1 MKKYCV
7 LLVILLSS
15 ILKGKAQF
23 TEIQGVYKKST
34 PSPVKL
40 FKVVNGR
47 MEEIASSTPAANGLF
62 AFTFKPEYKGYYVV
76 GEGLPVAV
84 RNKYKLY
91 IKGND
96 KINLELT
103 DSTYVLTG
111 VNNKENK
118 VLEKWFKLTYSLA
131 RKALYPSNST
141 FVDFFPDLEATAA
154 MAKGWA
160 ARNTT
165 GNAEFDQLMKTT
177 VDFDLAFL
185 VLDYLNSG
193 HTVHPT
199 PNDYTAYLK
208 NFNAD
213 QFLQREKLFKFH
225 YGARILWPLAYF
237 KTKDVKDC
245 DKNVMAITDDK
256 LKGE

>member
-1 MKKYCV
+1 MRKYSV

-15 ILKGKAQF
+15 IVAKAQF
-23 TEIQGVYKKST
+23 TKITGVSKKSK
-34 PSPVKL
+34 PSVVKL
-40 FKVVNGR
+40 FKVVNGH
-47 MEEIASSTPAANGLF
+47 MEEIVSSTPAANGLF

-141 FVDFFPDLEATAA
+141 FVDFFPDLEA
-154 MAKGWA
+154 
-160 ARNTT
+160 
-165 GNAEFDQLMKTT
+165 
-177 VDFDLAFL
+177 
-185 VLDYLNSG
+185 
-193 HTVHPT
+193 
-199 PNDYTAYLK
+199 
-208 NFNAD
+208 
-213 QFLQREKLFKFH
+213 
-225 YGARILWPLAYF
+225 
-237 KTKDVKDC
+237 
-245 DKNVMAITDDK
+245 
-256 LKGE
+256 